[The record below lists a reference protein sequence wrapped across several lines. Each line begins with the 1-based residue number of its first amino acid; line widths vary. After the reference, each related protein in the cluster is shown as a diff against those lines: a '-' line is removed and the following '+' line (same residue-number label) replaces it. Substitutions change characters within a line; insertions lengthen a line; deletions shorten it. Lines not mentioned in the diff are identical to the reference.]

1 MTDEAKAG
9 VEAKAAAR
17 VSYDAEFEVEAE
29 VTPEVSEALARLE
42 APETR
47 SLGSL
52 LGPSPRTII
61 QRIEVAFGQKIRA
74 MEQEVAEMMERE
86 VGLKQANRAAV
97 ENNHRLGAER
107 DALAATVDPDGTM
120 RLLRTGTC
128 VTPLRPSFPGWS
140 SSTKP
145 SGSCNSCTNS
155 TKSPLVALPLSGRM
169 STIGRRSAGNPSASF
184 ASTVSFPP
192 S

>member
-52 LGPSPRTII
+52 LGPSPRTIL
-61 QRIEVAFGQKIRA
+61 QRIEVAFGQKIRV

-97 ENNHRLGAER
+97 EHNHRLGAER
-107 DALAATVDPDGTM
+107 DALVATVDPDGTM
-120 RLLRTGTC
+120 RLLREENAK
-128 VTPLRPSFPGWS
+128 LRIELASADKDRTEAIAARNAWIVRHGKLS
-140 SSTKP
+140 EQLTATAKKRTHKP
-145 SGSCNSCTNS
+145 KKRG
-155 TKSPLVALPLSGRM
+155 AR
-169 STIGRRSAGNPSASF
+169 
-184 ASTVSFPP
+184 
-192 S
+192 